1 MRKDFLNTLIG
12 FSSVFIV
19 ILIWHFASKGM
30 HPILLPGPIAV
41 GGALIELAQSGMLWD
56 AIGISLA
63 RVFSGWLLGS
73 SIAIP
78 LGLIAGSSI
87 LARAALDPFI
97 HFFRFVPA
105 LALVSLFI
113 LWFGIGE
120 LAKVNLIAFAVG
132 FVTLITTASGAS
144 SIDIDKLNGARSL
157 GANRIDLFFKIIFPA
172 TLPSIFIGMRLA
184 LANAFL
190 VIVAAEALAA
200 QEGIGFLIW
209 NARTFFRTDFIFVGI
224 MCFGGLGFI
233 CDRLWKLFGKII
245 ISKYLTKLGNY

>member
-1 MRKDFLNTLIG
+1 MRKLLKNALIG
-12 FSSVFIV
+12 FTSVCIV
-19 ILIWHFASKGM
+19 LLIWHFAAEGM
-30 HPILLPGPIAV
+30 HPILLPGPSTV

-56 AIGISLA
+56 AIEISLT
-63 RVFSGWLLGS
+63 RVFLGWLLGS
-73 SIAIP
+73 SIAVP
-78 LGLIAGSSI
+78 LGLLAGTS
-87 LARAALDPFI
+87 LAARAALDPFI

-132 FVTLITTASGAS
+132 FVTLVTTASGAS
-144 SIDIDKLNGARSL
+144 SIDVDKINGARSL
-157 GANRIDLFFKIIFPA
+157 GANRIDLFFKIILPA
-172 TLPSIFIGMRLA
+172 TLPSIFVGMRLA

-233 CDRLWKLFGKII
+233 CDRLWKLFGSTI